1 MDHLPDA
8 LMDMSQIMRMAQS
21 PAGKKLIAM
30 LQSNNSDAMQQA
42 MKRAAEGDYSQAK
55 QEIEKI
61 LSTPE
66 ANRLLEQLRGK

>member
-1 MDHLPDA
+1 
-8 LMDMSQIMRMAQS
+8 MRMAQS